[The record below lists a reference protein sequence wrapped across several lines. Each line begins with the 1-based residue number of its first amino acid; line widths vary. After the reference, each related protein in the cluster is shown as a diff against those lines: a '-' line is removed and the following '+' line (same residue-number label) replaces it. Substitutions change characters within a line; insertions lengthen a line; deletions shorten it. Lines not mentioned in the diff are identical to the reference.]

1 MYYLAVRQFV
11 RSLKNLDAL
20 LEKAQESAKARN
32 FDVNNFCSMRLYPDM
47 LPFMAQIRIACDTAK
62 GTASALAGKD
72 NPKHED
78 NETTVEQLRGR
89 IAKCVAFLDTFRA
102 EDFSRT
108 TPETVCKLARP
119 EGKGLK
125 AEEFLVGR
133 QIPNFYFHVVTAYD
147 ILRQGGV
154 SLGKSDY
161 LGALDLVDAK

>member
-1 MYYLAVRQFV
+1 MYYLAVRQFA

-20 LEKAQESAKARN
+20 LEKAQQSAKTRN
-32 FDVNNFCSMRLYPDM
+32 FDVNNFISARLYPDM
-47 LPFMAQIRIACDTAK
+47 LPFAAQIRIACDTAK
-62 GTASALAGKD
+62 FAAAGLAGKE

-78 NETTVEQLRGR
+78 NETTVEDLRGR
-89 IAKCVAFLDTFRA
+89 IAKCVSFLDSFRA

-125 AEEFLVGR
+125 AEEFLFGR
-133 QIPNFYFHVVTAYD
+133 QLPNFYFHVVTAYD

-154 SLGKSDY
+154 TIGKTDY
-161 LGALDLVDAK
+161 LGSLNLVDA